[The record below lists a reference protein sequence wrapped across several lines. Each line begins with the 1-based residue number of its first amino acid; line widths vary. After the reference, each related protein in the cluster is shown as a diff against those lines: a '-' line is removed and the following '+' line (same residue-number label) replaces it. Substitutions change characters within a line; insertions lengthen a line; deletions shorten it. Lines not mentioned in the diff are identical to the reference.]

1 MCIDYYS
8 FYLGEQIPA
17 KSKMVCKKCTFQS
30 VLGGFQVESNIFA
43 QK

>member
-8 FYLGEQIPA
+8 FYLWEQIQA
-17 KSKMVCKKCTFQS
+17 KSKMVWKKCTFQS
-30 VLGGFQVESNIFA
+30 VLGGFQLENNIFA